1 MIERE
6 GELIQEYLGEKA
18 ENILK
23 SHGFRAD
30 GKQLSSNKEIRS
42 KNADGIR
49 QEVFRPESRENL
61 VIEKDSKNTE
71 INYFDTN
78 KEQGPEIERSR
89 IAEDEII
96 KAIEDLNAGKEKE
109 LQIDLSELHETF
121 EDPEY
126 TKANI
131 SLDDVLAKKQK
142 ESNREKDSPGKEK
155 KEYVKNTVAHLQ
167 SGENTPYILNAACV
181 EKILVL
187 VLAFLLHNG
196 LLSSAGQLIFFI
208 DGEASLRLAIQS
220 LFLGLL
226 PFKIILD
233 WFHLEKKCKERLSM
247 GMKGKCIR
255 NKVLGHITPLL
266 WHGKVEA
273 AIAYLQGL
281 NAGDIK
287 NQDEIKRLIGYFERN
302 RDFIPCYALR
312 QKLGLRVS
320 SNRVEKANDLVVSS
334 RQKHNGMS
342 WSTSGSTG
350 LATITSIHLN
360 NEQSDWLLDHD
371 IAFQFKN
378 SQEKTAA

>member
-18 ENILK
+18 ESLLK

-30 GKQLSSNKEIRS
+30 GKRLSSNKEIGS
-42 KNADGIR
+42 ENVDGIR
-49 QEVFRPESRENL
+49 QEESPASGQENL
-61 VIEKDSKNTE
+61 TIEKNLKSTE
-71 INYFDTN
+71 INYFDIN
-78 KEQGPEIERSR
+78 KEQDPKIGRGS
-89 IAEDEII
+89 IAEDEIM
-96 KAIEDLNAGKEKE
+96 KAIEDLNAGKGKE

-121 EDPEY
+121 EDPESVL
-126 TKANI
+126 ANI

-142 ESNREKDSPGKEK
+142 ESNREKDSPSKEK
-155 KEYVKNTVAHLQ
+155 KEYVKNTVSHLE

-181 EKILVL
+181 EKILIL

-196 LLSSAGQLIFFI
+196 LISSTGQVIFFI
-208 DGEASLRLAIQS
+208 DGETSLRLAIQS
-220 LFLGLL
+220 LFLDLL

-273 AIAYLQGL
+273 AITYLQGL
-281 NAGDIK
+281 NKGDIK

-350 LATITSIHLN
+350 LATITSMHLN
-360 NEQSDWLLDHD
+360 NEQANWLLDHE
-371 IAFQFKN
+371 ITFQFKN
-378 SQEKTAA
+378 SPEKAAA